1 MNSSTTLSN
10 PFSERGFKV
19 VSALGA
25 VILGAIRNFG
35 EVVLY
40 LYDVLR
46 QTFHRPFRT
55 QLVIEQLYF
64 IGNQSAGIILLTS
77 FFTGAAF
84 ALSIG
89 PFFQNFRAESV
100 MGAATAISLARELA
114 PMMTAFL
121 MIGRAGSSMTAEIST
136 MRVSEQIDA
145 MEAMGVDPVG
155 YLVVPRVIASMIVL
169 PLLCGIFIFVG
180 ILAAYVIG
188 LALFQVDKG
197 IFFERITWLADSHDV
212 ILGLQKSLIFA
223 FVIAAMSCR
232 FGLRASGGAK
242 GVGMATTNSVVTCL
256 LGVLSCDYVITYIQL
271 VVRPE

>member
-1 MNSSTTLSN
+1 MNTDAPANHILIQKSLGIIQSFGVLVM
-10 PFSERGFKV
+10 ER
-19 VSALGA
+19 
-25 VILGAIRNFG
+25 IRGVG
-35 EVVLY
+35 EVVMY
-40 LYDVLR
+40 LLQVIK
-46 QTFHRPFRT
+46 QVFQRPFRT
-55 QLVIEQLYF
+55 QLILEQLYF
-64 IGNQSAGIILLTS
+64 IGNQSTGIILMTS

-89 PFFQNFRAESV
+89 PFFQNFKAESV

-145 MEAMGVDPVG
+145 MEAMGVDPIG
-155 YLVVPRVIASMIVL
+155 YLVVPRVIASMLVL
-169 PLLCGIFIFVG
+169 PLLCGFFIFVG
-180 ILAAYVIG
+180 IIAAYVIG
-188 LALFQVDKG
+188 VVLFQVDKG
-197 IFFERITWLADSHDV
+197 IFFERIIWLADTDDV

-232 FGLRASGGAK
+232 FGLQASGGAK

-256 LGVLSCDYVITYIQL
+256 LGVLCCDYVITYVQL
-271 VVRPE
+271 VVRPG